1 MEKLKARREEKG
13 LSKKEFAELVGVT
26 ERAIYYYENGQREP
40 KASIL
45 KKMAQVL
52 ECRMEDLI

>member
-1 MEKLKARREEKG
+1 MMEIKRKREEKG

-26 ERAIYYYENGQREP
+26 ERAIYHYENGQREP

-52 ECRMEDLI
+52 KCRMEDLI

>member
-1 MEKLKARREEKG
+1 MTKIEKKRVEKG
-13 LSKKEFAELVGVT
+13 LSRRQFAEQVGIS
-26 ERAIYYYENGQREP
+26 ERAVYYYESGREP

-52 ECRMEDLI
+52 KCLMEDLI